1 MAARALQSVTI
12 TFGLVTIPVKMYAA
26 TNPQG
31 GVHFNYLHKCG
42 SRVTQQYRCIAEDK
56 DVPRSELVKAYE
68 FEKDR
73 YVTFTKEELKALE
86 ETASGAIEITE
97 FVDQKT
103 VDPVYYERAYFLA
116 PDKGGAKPYALL
128 TNAMRESGRTA
139 IGRWAARG
147 KQYLVQVRVV
157 EHGLVLQ
164 QLLYSEEVRSFD
176 EIEIPKAKL
185 NDTELKLAKQLIDSI
200 TTDSGFEASKYQD
213 DVKERIEQMIAQ
225 KVSGREITAPEAPAA
240 PEGARVIDLMQ
251 ALRASLKAGPKV
263 AAKAAG
269 RSAAGAE
276 AGARASH
283 SKEKPA
289 RAAKKAAPRRALKR
303 VA

>member
-1 MAARALQSVTI
+1 MAARVLQSVTI

-26 TNPQG
+26 TDPKG
-31 GVHFNYLHKCG
+31 SVHFNYLHKCG
-42 SRVTQQYRCIAEDK
+42 SRVTQQFRCIAEDK

-73 YVTFTKEELKALE
+73 YVTFSKEELKALE
-86 ETASGAIEITE
+86 EAASGAIEITE

-103 VDPVYYERAYFLA
+103 VDPIYYERAYFLA

-128 TNAMRESGRTA
+128 TNAMRQSGRTA

-164 QLLYSEEVRSFD
+164 QLLYSDEVRSFD
-176 EIEIPKAKL
+176 EVTIPGAKV

-200 TTDSGFEASKYQD
+200 TTDSGFDASKYRD

-225 KVSGREITAPEAPAA
+225 KVSGREITALEAPAA

-269 RSAAGAE
+269 RGAE

-283 SKEKPA
+283 SKAKPA
-289 RAAKKAAPRRALKR
+289 RAAKKTAPRRALKR

>member
-1 MAARALQSVTI
+1 M
-12 TFGLVTIPVKMYAA
+12 
-26 TNPQG
+26 
-31 GVHFNYLHKCG
+31 
-42 SRVTQQYRCIAEDK
+42 TQQYRCIAEDK

-73 YVTFTKEELKALE
+73 YVTFTRKSSKALE

-116 PDKGGAKPYALL
+116 PDKAAQAYALL

-147 KQYLVQVRVV
+147 KQYLVQLRVV

-164 QLLYSEEVRSFD
+164 TVAVRARKCAASTRSRF
-176 EIEIPKAKL
+176 PKQKL

-200 TTDSGFEASKYQD
+200 TTDSGFDASN
-213 DVKERIEQMIAQ
+213 
-225 KVSGREITAPEAPAA
+225 TTTT
-240 PEGARVIDLMQ
+240 
-251 ALRASLKAGPKV
+251 
-263 AAKAAG
+263 
-269 RSAAGAE
+269 
-276 AGARASH
+276 
-283 SKEKPA
+283 
-289 RAAKKAAPRRALKR
+289 
-303 VA
+303 